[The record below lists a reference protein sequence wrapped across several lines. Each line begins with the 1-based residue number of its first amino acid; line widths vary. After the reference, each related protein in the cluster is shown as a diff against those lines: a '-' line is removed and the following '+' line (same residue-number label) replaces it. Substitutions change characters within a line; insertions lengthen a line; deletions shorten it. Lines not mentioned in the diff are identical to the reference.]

1 MGTLEIVGLIG
12 IGAVIGAILCKGYH
26 LHKEGEEKRKR
37 EKEEAERNRG

>member
-26 LHKEGEEKRKR
+26 LHKEGKEKAKR
-37 EKEEAERNRG
+37 DREEAERNRG